1 MNTILERI
9 KQLVIQKNI
18 TIAEL
23 ERRTDIGN
31 GVIRRWDVGLPSGDK
46 LQRVAKV
53 LGVTIDY
60 LVNGADEENAKATIL
75 ARNARELS
83 EDQLD
88 IINKMIDQMKK

>member
-46 LQRVAKV
+46 LQRVF
-53 LGVTIDY
+53 
-60 LVNGADEENAKATIL
+60 
-75 ARNARELS
+75 
-83 EDQLD
+83 
-88 IINKMIDQMKK
+88 